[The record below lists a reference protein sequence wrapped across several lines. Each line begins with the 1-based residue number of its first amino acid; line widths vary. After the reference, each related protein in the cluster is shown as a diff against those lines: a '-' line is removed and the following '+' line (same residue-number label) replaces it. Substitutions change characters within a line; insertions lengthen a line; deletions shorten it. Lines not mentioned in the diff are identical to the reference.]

1 MTPSGCCHCL
11 SSEFLPVHHL
21 SNVELLA
28 CTSRASIFIPRPT
41 EIIRAERL
49 NVRDVSTNSAS
60 LHWRPVLTGLRGHY
74 EVRFA
79 PLPTKVPS
87 GGGGGDTG
95 TSPSTGGS
103 QYQRLVESA
112 ASSTVRLTGLK
123 PDTTY
128 TVTLIP
134 ESNEHTF
141 NALTTTFT
149 TKPGWITFFFS
160 NWTITLILYLICA

>member
-1 MTPSGCCHCL
+1 MC
-11 SSEFLPVHHL
+11 
-21 SNVELLA
+21 
-28 CTSRASIFIPRPT
+28 PT

-60 LHWRPVLTGLRGHY
+60 LQWRPVLSGLRGYY

-87 GGGGGDTG
+87 SGGGGNTG

-103 QYQRLVESA
+103 QYQRLVEPA
-112 ASSTVRLTGLK
+112 ASTTARLTGLK

-128 TVTLIP
+128 TVTLIHQ
-134 ESNEHTF
+134 SNEHTF
-141 NALTTTFT
+141 NPLTTTFT
-149 TKPGWITFFFS
+149 TKPGGITFFFS
-160 NWTITLILYLICA
+160 HWTITEILYFICAKLSDCSYCYPVKEPPI